1 VGHPLVAGAPH
12 IDNVSHF
19 RRLTVEEADVAV
31 RPTWKGFLK
40 VSLVNIP
47 IKVFPATESSA
58 TISFNQ
64 LHAECRTRIQQ
75 KRWCPKCNKEVPNS
89 DLVKGYEF
97 EKGQYVVVTE
107 EDMEKVRTEST
118 RVIDLVQ
125 FADESGI
132 DPIYVDRA
140 YYLAPDGA
148 MAADAFAVMR
158 EGMKGK
164 AGIGKLALYG
174 REYLVAVRPQEKGLV
189 MYTLHHAAEIRDI
202 NQIEELESVPKQVK
216 PQEMKLAKQVIDTFE
231 ADLNLKDYK
240 DEYREGLME
249 IIQAKI
255 EGKEVVAPAVETPP
269 KVVNLMDALRR
280 SLDSVSTSKKPQAR
294 MEEPRRAVA
303 ASKAP
308 AAKKRARA

>member
-1 VGHPLVAGAPH
+1 
-12 IDNVSHF
+12 
-19 RRLTVEEADVAV
+19 VAV

-231 ADLNLKDYK
+231 SPLDLREYR
-240 DEYREGLME
+240 DEYQEELQR
-249 IIQAKI
+249 IIDAKI
-255 EGKEVVAPAVETPP
+255 AGEEVVATAEETPP
-269 KVVNLMDALRR
+269 KVVNLMDALRQ
-280 SLDSVSTSKKPQAR
+280 SLDRVSTGKKKTAKL
-294 MEEPRRAVA
+294 EPVGPVRAA
-303 ASKAP
+303 KGKEKE
-308 AAKKRARA
+308 KKRAAR